1 MLVLGG
7 GTWGLYESLCTI
19 FFSIYLVCMCVNC
32 KHIYIEYVCI
42 SEIFV
47 FVISLWCHYL
57 KYYKKTLWMF
67 GLVQFI
73 LAIFTDKIIMLLYF
87 TEI

>member
-7 GTWGLYESLCTI
+7 GTSGLNESLCTI
-19 FFSIYLVCMCVNC
+19 FSIYLVCMCVNC

-57 KYYKKTLWMF
+57 KYKKNYGCF
-67 GLVQFI
+67 GFVQFI
-73 LAIFTDKIIMLLYF
+73 LGSFTKKL
-87 TEI
+87 

>member
-7 GTWGLYESLCTI
+7 GTSGLNESLCTI
-19 FFSIYLVCMCVNC
+19 FSIYLVCMCVNC

-57 KYYKKTLWMF
+57 KYKKIMD
-67 GLVQFI
+67 V
-73 LAIFTDKIIMLLYF
+73 LALFSLFWEVSQKKL
-87 TEI
+87 